1 MKKIVFLL
9 GLALVFV
16 PALRLSAQY
25 ADFPGLKKAMPAEDY
40 ESAGLQKLSDE
51 QRARLDEFLREYLGS
66 STKKVAEKSAAEAVD
81 RAVERK
87 EAAAP
92 SVIESKIVGPFNG
105 YNGRTVFALDNGQ
118 KWRQVQHD
126 SANFKTVDSPRVV
139 VVKDQVGYR
148 MYIVGGGDTR
158 VEQMKT
164 PQQPHTEEAP
174 Q

>member
-1 MKKIVFLL
+1 MKKIVFFLS
-9 GLALVFV
+9 LVFIFAPV
-16 PALRLSAQY
+16 LRLSAQY

-51 QRARLDEFLREYLGS
+51 QRARLDEFLREYLTSG
-66 STKKVAEKSAAEAVD
+66 TKKATEKAVTEAVD

-92 SVIESKIVGPFNG
+92 SVIESKIIGPFNG
-105 YNGRTVFALDNGQ
+105 YNGRSVFTLDNGQ

-139 VVKDQVGYR
+139 IVRDQVGYR

-158 VEQMKT
+158 VEQLKT
-164 PQQPHTEEAP
+164 AQQPHTEEAP